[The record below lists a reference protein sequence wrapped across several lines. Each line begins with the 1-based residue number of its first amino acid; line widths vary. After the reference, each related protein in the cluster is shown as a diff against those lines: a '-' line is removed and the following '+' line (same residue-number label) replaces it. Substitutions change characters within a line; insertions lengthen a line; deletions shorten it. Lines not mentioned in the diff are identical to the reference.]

1 MKISDNAL
9 KDRTPLERQQAVAS
23 ALPAPCFIVVSTGS
37 TLLTQGAQYAPFR
50 PYSHAYYLTGITEP
64 DVVLLLHQKTDGQI
78 ERALIIKNPP
88 TKERLWSDTHQL
100 NQQSQ
105 ELQAYDHIFCWRDI
119 EAVKSWLDLAPKETA
134 VLIAELCPQAAELF
148 PSLKKS
154 EKLLQALA
162 ELRCHKEPFERALM
176 SRAAEIS
183 ALGHAKLASFWAAHE
198 SDWEL
203 LWRTHCWEMGAR
215 QQAYLPIIAAGE
227 RTCCLHY
234 HSNNKP
240 TTDASWVLV
249 DAGAE
254 WQYYASDITRTFFR
268 NCQGT
273 MVEIIYKRLLDL
285 QKRLCAAVA
294 PGVSL
299 ENLENQA
306 REEMATWL
314 VEWGWLT
321 ETNDDHIAAT
331 RNYFPHR
338 LGHQLGLDVHD
349 NSTLISSSRL
359 LEPSMVI
366 TIEPGFYCS
375 PLLLPKDHP
384 CLGLGIRIEDDILVT
399 ESGSVVLSQ
408 AAPKEWSEVHF
419 DNRL

>member
-1 MKISDNAL
+1 MKASVNVPSN
-9 KDRTPLERQQAVAS
+9 RTPLERQQALVERLA
-23 ALPAPCFIVVSTGS
+23 APCLIVVSTGT
-37 TLLTQGAQYAPFR
+37 TLSTQGAQYAPFR
-50 PYSHAYYLTGITEP
+50 PYSHAYYLTGISEP
-64 DVVLLLHQKTDGQI
+64 DVVLLLHQKSDGVL
-78 ERALIIKNPP
+78 ERAIIIKNPP
-88 TKERLWSDTHQL
+88 AKERLWSDTHQL
-100 NQQSQ
+100 NMQSQ
-105 ELQAYDHIFCWRDI
+105 EIQSYDHIFCWREMEDI
-119 EAVKSWLDLAPKETA
+119 KSWLASIANDTPILTA
-134 VLIAELCPQAAELF
+134 DVCPQAAQLF
-148 PSLKKS
+148 PSLPKS
-154 EKLLQALA
+154 QELLQALS
-162 ELRCHKEPFERALM
+162 ELRCRKEPCEIALM
-176 SRAAEIS
+176 SHAATIS
-183 ALGHAKLASFWAAHE
+183 ALGHAQLASSWAANE

-203 LWRTHCWEMGAR
+203 IWRTHCWQMGAR

-227 RTCCLHY
+227 RSCCLHY

-240 TTDASWVLV
+240 TNDTSWVLV

-273 MVEIIYKRLLDL
+273 MVETIYKRLVEL

-299 ENLENQA
+299 DSLEKQA

-321 ETNDDHIAAT
+321 EEDCDQIAAT
-331 RNYFPHR
+331 RKYFPHR

-349 NSTLISSSRL
+349 NSSLITSSQI

-375 PLLLPKDHP
+375 PLLLPPDHP

-399 ESGSVVLSQ
+399 ETGSVVLSH
-408 AAPKEWSEVHF
+408 AAPKEWSEV
-419 DNRL
+419 NIEQ